1 VVMSE
6 QQPRGRNR
14 RLGPRRDA
22 QPGVR
27 LACVLGA
34 TGLGPNVARTL
45 LDVSESGARFL
56 ARTTLEH
63 GREVEVTLQGP
74 ADRQPLT
81 LRGSVAW
88 CVAAVSGEFCVGV
101 RFQHYLSYDE
111 LCRLG

>member
-1 VVMSE
+1 MNE
-6 QQPRGRNR
+6 QEPRGRNR

-27 LACVLGA
+27 LVCVLGA
-34 TGLGPNVARTL
+34 AGFGPNVARSL
-45 LDVSESGARFL
+45 LDISESGARFL
-56 ARTTLEH
+56 IRSAVER

-81 LRGSVAW
+81 VRGSVVW
-88 CVAAVSGEFCVGV
+88 CLPVASAEFCVGI